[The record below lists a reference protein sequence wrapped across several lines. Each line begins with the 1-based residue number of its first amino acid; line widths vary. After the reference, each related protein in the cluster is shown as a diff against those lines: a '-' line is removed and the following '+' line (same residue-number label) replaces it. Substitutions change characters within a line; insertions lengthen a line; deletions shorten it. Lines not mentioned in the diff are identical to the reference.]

1 MSRTMRMEAMNYMTS
16 INLVNIE
23 ARIIPLRLVALQPL
37 RLDQHLLSL
46 RTIEK
51 VSDRRSVEANRAV
64 SRYLQVR

>member
-1 MSRTMRMEAMNYMTS
+1 MSRTMRTEA
-16 INLVNIE
+16 VNIV

-37 RLDQHLLSL
+37 GLDQHLLSL

-51 VSDRRSVEANRAV
+51 VSDRRSVEANGAV